1 MQTKIISKEIKA
13 TKRNMDIFPRLN
25 TNWRLSFAYGDA

>member
-1 MQTKIISKEIKA
+1 MQTKITSKEIKA
-13 TKRNMDIFPRLN
+13 AKRNMDILPRLS